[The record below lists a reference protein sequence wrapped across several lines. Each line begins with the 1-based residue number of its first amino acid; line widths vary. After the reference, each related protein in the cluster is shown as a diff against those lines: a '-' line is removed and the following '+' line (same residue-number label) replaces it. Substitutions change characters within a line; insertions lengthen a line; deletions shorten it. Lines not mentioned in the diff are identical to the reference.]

1 MEFSL
6 PELTSG
12 QFSFGIMHIELC
24 SSENAAAFQVGFS
37 VDRDGSPIFGFDE
50 GEWQEG
56 WYVIGLGLSCRDP
69 VFVDLNDPSLPIY
82 MAMTGVGEW
91 EESLISENYQSFME
105 ALKLVE
111 GLQNRYSDSD
121 SVSDDEVQQF
131 MINIQKVIGDGDLNF
146 WGMFI
151 RLEERD
157 MEFRETLK
165 RMLLAKT

>member
-1 MEFSL
+1 
-6 PELTSG
+6 
-12 QFSFGIMHIELC
+12 
-24 SSENAAAFQVGFS
+24 
-37 VDRDGSPIFGFDE
+37 
-50 GEWQEG
+50 
-56 WYVIGLGLSCRDP
+56 
-69 VFVDLNDPSLPIY
+69 
-82 MAMTGVGEW
+82 
-91 EESLISENYQSFME
+91 ME

-111 GLQNRYSDSD
+111 GLQNRHSDSD

-131 MINIQKVIGDGDLNF
+131 MISIQKVIGDGDLNF